1 MEIRFSASASRTL
14 RRSDKRRLLD
24 EKIKLLAV
32 DPLAPNANVK
42 KLKGRDDYRLR
53 VQNWRV
59 VFHLEGQLL
68 HIDEVVPRGSA
79 YED

>member
-1 MEIRFSASASRTL
+1 MEICFSASASRTL
-14 RRSDKRRLLD
+14 RRSDKRRLIV

-32 DPLAPNANVK
+32 DPVALTANVK
-42 KLKGRDDYRLR
+42 RLKGRDDYRLR

-59 VFHLEGQLL
+59 VFHMDGNVLW
-68 HIDEVVPRGSA
+68 IDEIVPRGSA